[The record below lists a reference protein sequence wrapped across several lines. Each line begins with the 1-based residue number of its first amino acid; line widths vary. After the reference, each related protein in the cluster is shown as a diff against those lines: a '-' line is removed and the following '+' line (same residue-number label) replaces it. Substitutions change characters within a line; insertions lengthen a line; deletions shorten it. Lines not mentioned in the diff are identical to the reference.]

1 MSNLKTIPAYVSS
14 GLDLLKED
22 LDTRIPPK
30 QVDRNVMIATWN
42 IRAFGDFT
50 DKWNANKDDSPKRDL
65 QSIIYI
71 AEIISRFDVVAVQE
85 VKANIK
91 ALETMMEFLGD
102 HWSFILTDVTKG
114 ASGNGERIAYLFD
127 TRRVQLSGLAS
138 ELVVPKEELNK
149 IDEDALNEQFARTPY
164 AVSFKIDG
172 KSFILVTLHILYG
185 KNKKQRIPELKAIA
199 NWLSDWGKDSNVYDK
214 NLIAL
219 GDFNIEKRG
228 DLLHE
233 TFISSG
239 LYIPPDMQTEKVT
252 RSIFDET
259 KFYDHIAWFMG
270 ENGSPRLSLEYLRG
284 GNYDFVES
292 VTYRGETTKKELS
305 WKISDHYPLWAEF
318 STRD

>member
-14 GLDLLKED
+14 GLDRLKED

-91 ALETMMEFLGD
+91 ALETLMKFLGD

-149 IDEDALNEQFARTPY
+149 IDEDALSEQFARTPY

-185 KNKKQRIPELKAIA
+185 NNKKQRIPELKAIA

-239 LYIPPDMQTEKVT
+239 LHIPADMQTVT

-270 ENGSPRLSLEYLRG
+270 DNGTSRLSLEYLRG
-284 GNYDFVES
+284 GNYDFVDS
-292 VTYRGETTKKELS
+292 VTYRGGTTKKELS

-318 STRD
+318 STRA